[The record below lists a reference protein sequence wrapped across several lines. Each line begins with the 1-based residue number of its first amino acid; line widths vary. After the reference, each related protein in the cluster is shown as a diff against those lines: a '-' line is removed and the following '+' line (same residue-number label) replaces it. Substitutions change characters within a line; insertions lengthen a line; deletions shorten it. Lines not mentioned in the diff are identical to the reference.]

1 MDDWMPLLT
10 SNETPINPLRVI
22 GDIMKTLDTKNSIVT
37 TESGKSRDHMS
48 IIYEATEPRSYLGFG
63 HTTTLGFTLGC
74 AIGAKIAEPE
84 KTVVNVMGDGAFGMV
99 GMDIETAVREKI
111 PILTIIL
118 NNSTLSTIGRFPIAN
133 RKYKTGSLTGEYANV
148 AEALGAYGQK
158 VEDPDNNIPAIKKA
172 LKQMKSGRP
181 ALIEFVTKL
190 EAKVSHSIFVE
201 REYFFLS

>member
-1 MDDWMPLLT
+1 
-10 SNETPINPLRVI
+10 
-22 GDIMKTLDTKNSIVT
+22 
-37 TESGKSRDHMS
+37 
-48 IIYEATEPRSYLGFG
+48 
-63 HTTTLGFTLGC
+63 
-74 AIGAKIAEPE
+74 
-84 KTVVNVMGDGAFGMV
+84 MV